1 MQVFSYLFLDGKADQ
16 AIEFYRQAIG
26 AKVEA
31 LMRFKESPEPPP
43 QREGQPD
50 NSEKVM
56 HASLKIGDTT
66 LFLSDG
72 ECAGK
77 AKFEGF
83 GLALTTRDEIEA
95 KKMFS
100 ALSEGGQV
108 RMPLAKTFFSPS
120 FGMVA
125 DRFGVLWMVM
135 AESKGAS

>member
-56 HASLKIGDTT
+56 HASLRIGDTT

-83 GLALTTRDEIEA
+83 GLALATRDENEA